1 MTFVK
6 QHPAQVNSMLHELLN
21 AFPSSWGRDLPVNH
35 SLPPVNIHE
44 TNEGFHLELNAPG
57 RNKEDFKVKLEKDL
71 LTISYEQ
78 KENAT
83 DSNYKTIRREFQYK
97 GFKRSFS
104 LDDQIQIDGIQAKY
118 ENGILKLFLPR
129 IEKVVNNPKEISIL

>member
-6 QHPAQVNSMLHELLN
+6 QHPGQANNMLHELLN

-44 TNEGFHLELNAPG
+44 TNEGFHLEVNAPG
-57 RNKEDFKVKLEKDL
+57 RNKEDFKIKLEKDL

-78 KENAT
+78 KENAP
-83 DSNYKTIRREFQYK
+83 DNNYKTIRREFQYK

-104 LDDQIQIDGIQAKY
+104 LDDQIQVDGIQAKY

-129 IEKVVNNPKEISIL
+129 IEKVVISPKEITVL

>member
-6 QHPAQVNSMLHELLN
+6 QHPAQVNSMLQELVN
-21 AFPSSWGRDLPVNH
+21 AFPSNWGRDFPVT
-35 SLPPVNIHE
+35 SSVPPVNIHE

-57 RNKEDFKVKLEKDL
+57 RNKEDFKVKLEKEL

-78 KENAT
+78 KEPVVVQK
-83 DSNYKTIRREFQYK
+83 YKTIRREFQYK
-97 GFKRSFS
+97 SFKRSFS
-104 LDDQIQIDGIQAKY
+104 LDDQIQVDGIQAKY

-129 IEKVVNNPKEISIL
+129 IEKTVISAKEITIL

>member
-83 DSNYKTIRREFQYK
+83 DSIYKTIRREFQYK

-104 LDDQIQIDGIQAKY
+104 LDDQIQVDGIQAKY

-129 IEKVVNNPKEISIL
+129 IEKVVNNPKEITIL

>member
-6 QHPAQVNSMLHELLN
+6 QHPAQVNSLLHELLN
-21 AFPSSWGRDLPVNH
+21 AFPNSWGRDLPVNH

-44 TNEGFHLELNAPG
+44 NNEGFHLELNAPG

-78 KENAT
+78 KENET
-83 DSNYKTIRREFQYK
+83 DPNYKTIRREFQYK

-104 LDDQIQIDGIQAKY
+104 LDDQIQVDGIQAKY

-129 IEKVVNNPKEISIL
+129 IEKVVNNPKEISIS

>member
-1 MTFVK
+1 MTFLK
-6 QHPAQVNSMLHELLN
+6 QHPAQVNNMLHELLN
-21 AFPSSWGRDLPVNH
+21 AFPSSWGRDIPVIH

-78 KENAT
+78 KENTT
-83 DSNYKTIRREFQYK
+83 DANYKTIRREFQYK

-104 LDDQIQIDGIQAKY
+104 LDDQIQVDGIQAKY

>member
-6 QHPAQVNSMLHELLN
+6 QHPAQVNSMLQELVN
-21 AFPSSWGRDLPVNH
+21 AFPSNWGRDFPVT
-35 SLPPVNIHE
+35 SSAPPVNIHE

-57 RNKEDFKVKLEKDL
+57 RNKEDFKVKLEKEL

-78 KENAT
+78 KEPVV
-83 DSNYKTIRREFQYK
+83 DQKYKTIRREFQYK
-97 GFKRSFS
+97 SFKRSFS
-104 LDDQIQIDGIQAKY
+104 LDDQIQVDGIQAKY

-129 IEKVVNNPKEISIL
+129 IEKTVISAKEITIL

>member
-6 QHPAQVNSMLHELLN
+6 QHPAQVNSMFHELLN
-21 AFPSSWGRDLPVNH
+21 AFPNSWGRDFPVHH
-35 SLPPVNIHE
+35 SVPPVNIHE

-78 KENAT
+78 KENPT
-83 DSNYKTIRREFQYK
+83 DQNYKTIRREFQYK

-104 LDDQIQIDGIQAKY
+104 LDDQIQADGIQAKY

-129 IEKVVNNPKEISIL
+129 VEKTVITPKEITIL